1 VNANNPIEI
10 GFLILIGLLS
20 IFLFERIVSKAFKT
34 FIFGSILLVVLLIY
48 GSQNFTDKK
57 KDLPT
62 LEFKDI
68 LNWPVLKTKLVPYQ
82 QEALKDLKI
91 SYKEAKKNF

>member
-20 IFLFERIVSKAFKT
+20 IFLFERIMAKAFKT
-34 FIFGSILLVVLLIY
+34 FIFGLILLVALLIY
-48 GSQNFTDKK
+48 GSQKFTDKK
-57 KDLPT
+57 SDLPT

-68 LNWPVLKTKLVPYQ
+68 LNWPILKAKLVPYE